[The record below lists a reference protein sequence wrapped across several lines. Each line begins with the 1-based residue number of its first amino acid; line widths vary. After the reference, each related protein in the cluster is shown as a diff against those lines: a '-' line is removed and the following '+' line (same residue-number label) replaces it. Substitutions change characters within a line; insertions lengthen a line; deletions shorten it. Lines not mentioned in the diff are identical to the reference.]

1 MKTARHAMI
10 LDIISK
16 HNIETQEELAAYL
29 RENGFDVTQ
38 ATVSRDI
45 KELRLIKV
53 LSEGGCY
60 KYATVDKAESG
71 LVDRFMRMFSHSVI
85 GLASA
90 GNLIVVRTISGSA
103 NAAAEAV
110 DSLRWPEVVGSI
122 AGDNTIFVAIRDVED
137 VPKVMEK
144 FQSMIK

>member
-16 HNIETQEELAAYL
+16 HNIETQDELAEHL
-29 RENGFDVTQ
+29 RRDGFDVTQ

-53 LSEGGCY
+53 LAEGGHY

-71 LVDRFMRMFSHSVI
+71 LVDRFMRMFSHSVLNI
-85 GLASA
+85 TSA
-90 GNLIVVRTISGSA
+90 GNLIVVKTISGSA
-103 NAAAEAV
+103 NAAAGAI
-110 DSLRWPEVVGSI
+110 DALRWPEVVGSL
-122 AGDNTIFVAIRDVED
+122 AGDDTLLVAIRSEED
-137 VPKVMEK
+137 VPKVREK
-144 FQSMIK
+144 FHSMMK

>member
-1 MKTARHAMI
+1 MKTARHAMV

-16 HNIETQEELAAYL
+16 HNIETQDELAEYL
-29 RENGFDVTQ
+29 RHNGFDVTQ

-53 LSEGGCY
+53 LGEGGSY

-85 GLASA
+85 SVAST
-90 GNLIVVRTISGSA
+90 GTMIVLKTLSGSA
-103 NAAAEAV
+103 SVAGEAI
-110 DSLRWPEVVGSI
+110 DSLRWPEILGSI
-122 AGDNTIFVAIRDVED
+122 AGDNTIFVAVRSEQD
-137 VPKVMEK
+137 VPLVVEK
-144 FQSMIK
+144 FRSMMK

>member
-1 MKTARHAMI
+1 MKTARHAMV

-16 HNIETQEELAAYL
+16 YDIETQDELAEHL
-29 RENGFDVTQ
+29 RRNGFDVTQ

-53 LSEGGCY
+53 LGENGTY

-71 LVDRFMRMFSHSVI
+71 LVDRFMRMFAHSVI
-85 GLASA
+85 SISHTGAL
-90 GNLIVVRTISGSA
+90 VVLKTLPGSA

-110 DSLRWPEVVGSI
+110 DSLRWPEILGSI
-122 AGDNTIFVAIRDVED
+122 AGDNTIFVAVRSEAD
-137 VPKVMEK
+137 VPQVVEK
-144 FQSMIK
+144 FRSMMK

>member
-1 MKTARHAMI
+1 MKTARHAMV

-16 HNIETQEELAAYL
+16 HSIETQDELAEYL
-29 RENGFDVTQ
+29 RQNGFDVTQ

-53 LSEGGCY
+53 LGEGGTY

-71 LVDRFMRMFSHSVI
+71 LVDRFMRMFAHSVI
-85 GLASA
+85 SISSTGTLVVLKTLA
-90 GNLIVVRTISGSA
+90 GSA

-110 DSLRWPEVVGSI
+110 DSLRWPEILGSI
-122 AGDNTIFVAIRDVED
+122 AGDNTIFVAVRSEED
-137 VPKVMEK
+137 VPQVVEK
-144 FQSMIK
+144 FRSMMK